1 MAPRLHNLQHI
12 VGFLRRQ
19 RTNQPLVQDQQIF
32 LLVGFKHLFQR
43 TAAAGNTQFIQQF
56 RHTDVLHLLEAAAG
70 CIAQSAGNVGL
81 AITRSSLEDNVVA
94 FVNVLAGGKP
104 QHLCLVQLAVLVVFN
119 AFHSGRRHGEVCI
132 ADKPVQFVA
141 LSAVPFRI
149 YQQAQA
155 LLEAQFIERGIF
167 QLVGKFRGHG
177 GHLHRREH
185 IHRCLVQHQRS
196 PPFRK

>member
-1 MAPRLHNLQHI
+1 M
-12 VGFLRRQ
+12 
-19 RTNQPLVQDQQIF
+19 
-32 LLVGFKHLFQR
+32 
-43 TAAAGNTQFIQQF
+43 
-56 RHTDVLHLLEAAAG
+56 
-70 CIAQSAGNVGL
+70 
-81 AITRSSLEDNVVA
+81 VA

-104 QHLCLVQLAVLVVFN
+104 QHLCLVQLSVLVVFN
-119 AFHSGRRHGEVCI
+119 AFYSGRRHGEARV

-155 LLEAQFIERGIF
+155 LLEAQFIERGVF
-167 QLVGKFRGHG
+167 QLVGELRCHS
-177 GHLHRREH
+177 GHLHCREH